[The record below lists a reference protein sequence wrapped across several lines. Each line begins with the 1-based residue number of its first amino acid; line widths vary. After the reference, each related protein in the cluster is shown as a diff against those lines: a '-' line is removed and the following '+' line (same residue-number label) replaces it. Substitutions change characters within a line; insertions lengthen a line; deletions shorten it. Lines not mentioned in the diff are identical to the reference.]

1 MIGYINNDSITTDAN
16 NFAIQ
21 FVSDTYL
28 PKDAMTIKLCAE
40 ENGVSPVFSLNIPT
54 LNHVYYD
61 PNLQDENLFNRESDT
76 ETVKKIDNS
85 AQLSSIDEYKVS
97 LKTPEIKPPKDD
109 TEIVYKM
116 SIEPSNTVLNVEDD
130 TLTWNLY
137 RQRVSVSTTGKE
149 ILGNKQLVSKI
160 YAQGTNSQD
169 GQETKGSQETQNSQE
184 IYPILQFKVN
194 DKIYSNPKTDENDH
208 NADMYDATNQ
218 KFGVKFDYNP
228 GQHKVKIGFAGY
240 TTDTI
245 KNPNDKIH
253 NNKKVTYRSA
263 EVEFTVDMYWKIAN
277 TVNFAQIYKKINE
290 DKEIKSISIHTTDKF
305 QNYMNTIRGTTPT
318 DTNNYMHFFIKNM
331 VLHEAEHIPLFHPN
345 VRMKI
350 YSKAADGSDTNVE
363 AVGIRK
369 IGAII
374 EYK

>member
-1 MIGYINNDSITTDAN
+1 
-16 NFAIQ
+16 
-21 FVSDTYL
+21 
-28 PKDAMTIKLCAE
+28 
-40 ENGVSPVFSLNIPT
+40 
-54 LNHVYYD
+54 
-61 PNLQDENLFNRESDT
+61 
-76 ETVKKIDNS
+76 
-85 AQLSSIDEYKVS
+85 
-97 LKTPEIKPPKDD
+97 
-109 TEIVYKM
+109 
-116 SIEPSNTVLNVEDD
+116 
-130 TLTWNLY
+130 
-137 RQRVSVSTTGKE
+137 
-149 ILGNKQLVSKI
+149 
-160 YAQGTNSQD
+160 
-169 GQETKGSQETQNSQE
+169 
-184 IYPILQFKVN
+184 
-194 DKIYSNPKTDENDH
+194 
-208 NADMYDATNQ
+208 MYDATNQ

-245 KNPNDKIH
+245 KNPNDTVH
-253 NNKKVTYRSA
+253 NNKKITYRSA
-263 EVEFTVDMYWKIAN
+263 EVEFTVDMYWQISN